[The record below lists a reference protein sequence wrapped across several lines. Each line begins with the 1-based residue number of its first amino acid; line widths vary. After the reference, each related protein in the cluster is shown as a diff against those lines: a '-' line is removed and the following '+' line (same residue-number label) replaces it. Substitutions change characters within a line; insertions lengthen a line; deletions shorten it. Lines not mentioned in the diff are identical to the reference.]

1 MIKNKE
7 KNKGYTKEFRND
19 DPTTALSH
27 IDQQKAMLLD
37 TIDDAKAK
45 PKKKVMEPIEIP
57 EVLSVPR
64 TRLTK
69 KTEVIESN
77 TGPETEGLSRRF
89 TQDKMREVQILK
101 QLDKEL
107 ADERD
112 REDTL
117 NKRGPKYI

>member
-7 KNKGYTKEFRND
+7 SLVKQFRSD
-19 DPTTALSH
+19 DPSTYLSNE
-27 IDQQKAMLLD
+27 DQQKAMLLD
-37 TIDDAKAK
+37 TIGDAKQK
-45 PKKKVMEPIEIP
+45 PKKRVVGPIEIP

-77 TGPETEGLSRRF
+77 RRSETLGGLTQRF
-89 TQDKMREVQILK
+89 TQDKLREGKILK
-101 QLDKEL
+101 QLDKEM
-107 ADERD
+107 ANERD
-112 REDTL
+112 RGSTL